1 MQTTRFLRYI
11 RTDYGKSRELSLTLG
26 MNKSWFKD
34 IWTTNYSVNLSYVT
48 YKGAVL
54 NDPTSM
60 PAPGEIEVVDPYII
74 DIKNYNMSATI
85 NNIVRLSSKKD
96 WFLGVNYFFSS
107 KAATEA
113 GTVGVRQSFDL
124 NLKKIAGDWTI
135 MAEVSD
141 LFNQSYYRVNGIQPD
156 GKYNNITN
164 FRYPR
169 IISIGVTYNF
179 GNQKLKKAREMK
191 SANDAVKSRT

>member
-1 MQTTRFLRYI
+1 MILLLCQLQGKLRWWILTSLILRTTICLRQSTILSGFL
-11 RTDYGKSRELSLTLG
+11 L
-26 MNKSWFKD
+26 
-34 IWTTNYSVNLSYVT
+34 
-48 YKGAVL
+48 
-54 NDPTSM
+54 
-60 PAPGEIEVVDPYII
+60 
-74 DIKNYNMSATI
+74 
-85 NNIVRLSSKKD
+85 KKTGF
-96 WFLGVNYFFSS
+96 WGQLLFSS

-164 FRYPR
+164 FSYPR
-169 IISIGVTYNF
+169 LISIGVTYNF
-179 GNQKLKKAREMK
+179 GNQKLKKQGK
-191 SANDAVKSRT
+191 

>member
-1 MQTTRFLRYI
+1 MYKNAFYANLSFNMVEDAAASDMLPLQGTVTAPQKDDDGKIIYDIKGNPIMQTTRFLRYI
-11 RTDYGKSRELSLTLG
+11 RTNYGKSRELSLTLG

-141 LFNQSYYRVNGIQPD
+141 
-156 GKYNNITN
+156 
-164 FRYPR
+164 
-169 IISIGVTYNF
+169 
-179 GNQKLKKAREMK
+179 
-191 SANDAVKSRT
+191 